1 MHIVNAM
8 TLVKQGKTVVI
19 GDKRIY
25 QNGEGKLMQDLSL
38 DYKVQSDKEY
48 IPTLEDMLSNDWRVA
63 CKDVQDGTV
72 IELNGESLTVCSDG
86 TGRRFLVDMDKCK
99 VVSEYASTTLLLRDL
114 YRKQAMG
121 VLEYEVSSKE
131 F

>member
-38 DYKVQSDKEY
+38 DYKVQSDIEY
-48 IPTLEDMLSNDWRVA
+48 IPTLEDMLSNEWRVA
-63 CKDVQDGTV
+63 CKDVPDGTS
-72 IELNGESLTVCSDG
+72 IELNGERLTICSDG
-86 TGRRFLVDMDKCK
+86 SGRRFLVDMDNCK
-99 VVSEYASTTLLLRDL
+99 VISEYASTTLLLRDL
-114 YRKQAMG
+114 YRKQTME